1 MFISL
6 SNNAAAENDVETL
19 AELVNRYG
27 FMAIFSVI
35 MLSLIAICIIS
46 FSKRNNRKQ
55 DSELKI
61 LCEEREASIE
71 QNKQMFELVT
81 KVQTEQVVQLQQM
94 TSLLREMNRSVNE
107 TEVKLSEANDNFE
120 KLRESILLC
129 DDHSKH
135 IITTLSEILDY
146 VKTSQICNNEIL
158 TKVNSLEE
166 CLIKK
171 HND

>member
-171 HND
+171 T